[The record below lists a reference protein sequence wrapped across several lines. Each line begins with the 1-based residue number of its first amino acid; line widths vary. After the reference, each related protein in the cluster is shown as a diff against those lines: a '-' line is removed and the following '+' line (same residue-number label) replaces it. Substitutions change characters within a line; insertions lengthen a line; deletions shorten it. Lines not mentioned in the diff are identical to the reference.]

1 MNALRKTEW
10 EPWECASAGVGG
22 GSPTSGELHQNVVD
36 EKVAATYGEEGRTSP
51 REGKV
56 KAESPMGLNPN
67 T

>member
-1 MNALRKTEW
+1 MGAMGM
-10 EPWECASAGVGG
+10 ASAGVGG

-36 EKVAATYGEEGRTSP
+36 EKVAATYGEEGNTSLL
-51 REGKV
+51 EGKV